1 MYLRIIPRLD
11 IKGPNLV
18 KGIHLE
24 GLRILGKPEEY
35 AKHYFE
41 TGADELLYMDVV
53 ASLYERNSLHE
64 IITRTAKEIFIP
76 LAVGGGIRSIEDMQS
91 IFRAGAD
98 KVSINTA
105 AVRNPELVSE
115 AANLFGS
122 ANLVVSIE
130 AIKQGDAK
138 YYAFTDNGREKTGLE
153 VVEWAKRVE
162 SLGAGEIIITSVDRE
177 GTGEGFDLE
186 LIKKV
191 ASVVSV
197 PVIAHGGAGK
207 LKDIQDA
214 GDINGVTGIS
224 LASMLHYKTL
234 EKVSKKIKLDEGSS
248 NFIKS
253 GLSFNNVK
261 KVGIQEIKNFLIK
274 NEISCRVPS

>member
-24 GLRILGKPEEY
+24 GLRVLGKPEQY
-35 AKHYFE
+35 AKYYFE

-53 ASLYERNSLHE
+53 ASLYERNSLHD

-105 AVRNPELVSE
+105 AVRNPSLISE

-130 AIKQGDAK
+130 AIKQEDGK

-153 VVEWAKRVE
+153 AVQWAKRAAE
-162 SLGAGEIIITSVDRE
+162 LGAGEIILTSVDKE
-177 GTGEGFDLE
+177 GTGEGFDLD
-186 LIKKV
+186 LIRSV
-191 ASVVSV
+191 ASSVSV
-197 PVIAHGGAGK
+197 PVIVHGGAGK
-207 LKDIQDA
+207 LEQIKEAVVIE
-214 GDINGVTGIS
+214 GVTGVSI
-224 LASMLHYKTL
+224 ASMLHYNTL
-234 EKVSKKIKLDEGSS
+234 EKLDRDLELEEGSA

-253 GLSFNNVK
+253 GSTFK
-261 KVGIQEIKNFLIK
+261 KVEKKNIEDIKIYLDKHGILV
-274 NEISCRVPS
+274 RR

>member
-1 MYLRIIPRLD
+1 MYVRIIPRLD

-24 GLRILGKPEEY
+24 GLRILGKPEQY
-35 AKHYFE
+35 AKYYFE
-41 TGADELLYMDVV
+41 GGADELLYMDVV
-53 ASLYERNSLHE
+53 ASLYDRNSLHE

-105 AVRNPELVSE
+105 AVKNPKLVSK

-130 AIKQGDAK
+130 AIKQDNGQ

-153 VVEWAKRVE
+153 VISWAKEVE
-162 SLGAGEIIITSVDRE
+162 KLGAGEIILTSVDRE
-177 GTGEGFDLE
+177 GTGKGFDLDF
-186 LIKKV
+186 ITKV
-191 ASVVSV
+191 VDAVNIQVVV
-197 PVIAHGGAGK
+197 HGGAGK
-207 LKDIQDA
+207 LQDIKEAAEIHGVGGIALGSILHYEALEKFSKDIE
-214 GDINGVTGIS
+214 
-224 LASMLHYKTL
+224 L
-234 EKVSKKIKLDEGSS
+234 EEGSS
-248 NFIKS
+248 RFIKS
-253 GLSFNNVK
+253 GFSYKNVEKTSIEQIKRFLK
-261 KVGIQEIKNFLIK
+261 KNGVLTRI
-274 NEISCRVPS
+274 

>member
-24 GLRILGKPEEY
+24 GLRIIGKPEDY
-35 AKHYFE
+35 AKAYYE
-41 TGADELLYMDVV
+41 AGADELLYVDVV

-64 IITRTAKEIFIP
+64 IITRTAKQVFIP

-105 AVRNPELVSE
+105 AVRNPKLISE

-130 AIKQGDAK
+130 AIKQDDGK

-153 VVEWAKRVE
+153 VKEWAKQAAD
-162 SLGAGEIIITSVDRE
+162 LGAGELILTSVDKE
-177 GTGEGFDLE
+177 GTGEGFDLDFIKQVAE
-186 LIKKV
+186 LV
-191 ASVVSV
+191 DV
-197 PVIAHGGAGK
+197 PIIAHGGAGK
-207 LKDIQDA
+207 LEDIRDVAQVE
-214 GDINGVTGIS
+214 GVTGTAI
-224 LASMLHYKTL
+224 ASMLHYKTL
-234 EKVSKKIKLDEGSS
+234 ESATKDIVLTEGSS
-248 NFIKS
+248 SFIKS
-253 GLSFNNVK
+253 GGSFKKVDKVSIPEIKKFLVKNNV
-261 KVGIQEIKNFLIK
+261 
-274 NEISCRVPS
+274 SCRN

>member
-1 MYLRIIPRLD
+1 MNLRIIPRLD

-41 TGADELLYMDVV
+41 TGADELLYVDVV

-105 AVRNPELVSE
+105 AVRNPELISE

-130 AIKQGDAK
+130 AIKQEDGK

-153 VVEWAKRVE
+153 VLEWAKRVAN
-162 SLGAGEIIITSVDRE
+162 LGAGEIILTSVDRE

-186 LIKKV
+186 LINKV
-191 ASVVSV
+191 ASSVNV

-207 LKDIQDA
+207 LEDIRDV
-214 GDINGVTGIS
+214 GRIEGVTGVS

-234 EKVSKKIKLDEGSS
+234 EKVNKEIKLDEGSS
-248 NFIKS
+248 SFIKS
-253 GLSFNNVK
+253 GSSFKNVQ
-261 KVGIQEIKNFLIK
+261 KVEVPEIKKFLIK
-274 NEISCRVPS
+274 HDILCRIP

>member
-24 GLRILGKPEEY
+24 GLRVLGKPEEY
-35 AKHYFE
+35 AKHYYE
-41 TGADELLYMDVV
+41 TGADELFYMDVV
-53 ASLYERNSLHE
+53 ASLYERNSLKE
-64 IITRTAKEIFIP
+64 IITRTAKQVFIP
-76 LAVGGGIRSIEDMQS
+76 LAVGGGIRSIEDMQA

-105 AVRNPELVSE
+105 AVRNPNLISD

-130 AIKQGDAK
+130 AIKQDDGK

-153 VVEWAKRVE
+153 VIEWAKRVAY
-162 SLGAGEIIITSVDRE
+162 LGAGEIILTSVDNE

-186 LIKKV
+186 LIKQV
-191 ASVVSV
+191 AASVSV
-197 PVIAHGGAGK
+197 PVVAHGGAGK
-207 LKDIQDA
+207 MADILDVAQI
-214 GDINGVTGIS
+214 GGVTG
-224 LASMLHYKTL
+224 LAAASMLHYKTL
-234 EKVSKKIKLDEGSS
+234 EMIQVTKLDEGSAD
-248 NFIKS
+248 FIES
-253 GLSFNNVK
+253 GSTFK
-261 KVGIQEIKNFLIK
+261 KVERRTISEIKKYLSK
-274 NEISCRVPS
+274 NGVLCRV